1 VDRKWTDPRV
11 RPLTLHVTNGDAVAP
26 ALRDATGEEVVVWRD
41 VLHEGPVPASL
52 GPDELAQVR
61 AKHLAARGWVDEATA
76 LAGMRERDA
85 RLAAHPPEAEV
96 VLWFEDDLYDA
107 LQLAQIDDRLAGRAG
122 PVLRVRLPHDRRGID
137 LATLPREPHV
147 PTPDAFAALRS
158 PDPRAWI
165 GVPGFERLLEELP
178 DPDTGLGR
186 AEREIVAALRRDGP
200 LTPLRLFVAVAE
212 QEEVPWIGDTIVFA
226 LADDLAPLV
235 VRRGERYALAGEPPR
250 EVRERWLGGVLL
262 PGWAYKSGS
271 VLRTI

>member
-1 VDRKWTDPRV
+1 
-11 RPLTLHVTNGDAVAP
+11 VAP
-26 ALRDATGEEVVVWRD
+26 ALREVTGEEVVVWRD
-41 VLHEGPVPASL
+41 VLHEGPVPAGL

-61 AKHLAARGWVDEATA
+61 ARHLAARGLVDEATA

-85 RLAAHPPEAEV
+85 RLAAHPPGAEV

-107 LQLAQIDDRLAGRAG
+107 LQLAQIDDRLAGRPG
-122 PVLRVRLPHDRRGID
+122 PVLRVRLPHARRGID

-147 PTPDAFAALRS
+147 PRPDAFAALRS
-158 PDPRAWI
+158 PDPQDWV

-186 AEREIVAALRRDGP
+186 LEREIVAALRRDGP
-200 LTPLRLFVAVAE
+200 LAPLRLFIAVAQ
-212 QEEVPWIGDTIVFA
+212 QEEVPWIGDTILFA

-250 EVRERWLGGVLL
+250 EVPERWLGGVRL
-262 PGWAYKSGS
+262 PGWAYRSGS